1 MGEGDLVNFHP
12 AKKSRV
18 SSSCINSFF
27 FFCLFRLLFGGL
39 KIFDYLFF
47 LFFKMCM

>member
-27 FFCLFRLLFGGL
+27 FFFFFFFVFFCFGC
-39 KIFDYLFF
+39 ISAV
-47 LFFKMCM
+47 